1 MVRAVWKQK
10 RQPNYYLIENK
21 TSLSSSPDAYDV
33 TLVDRI
39 QQNHSKTRQASAMAK
54 RLLGKKATYVE
65 LALTPM
71 MIELEK
77 TISQTNGIVLKD
89 LVADFKFEAN
99 EGSMSKGKHRN
110 IKK

>member
-1 MVRAVWKQK
+1 MQW
-10 RQPNYYLIENK
+10 PE
-21 TSLSSSPDAYDV
+21 
-33 TLVDRI
+33 
-39 QQNHSKTRQASAMAK
+39 

-89 LVADFKFEAN
+89 LVADFKFVSN

-110 IKK
+110 KKKAFRKRNGI